1 MIELSNG
8 IASLLPIVTL
18 LLGGMIGFL
27 SSFLTTYLQQRNN
40 VTAKIVEQYFKV
52 REDICEKLSELA
64 NLGVDSNID
73 DTYILSI
80 KSDMSKLYFKYYD
93 FLPREVLIEL
103 NCLYACLSDSQN
115 RLFKC
120 KNNCLLPLEDSELE
134 TFIEQISLVENFRYY
149 AMVPLKSSSDI
160 VRKSASVNYQARSV
174 LRALNKYFT
183 IKDLMSWARHLPK

>member
-1 MIELSNG
+1 MIDSSGG
-8 IASLLPIVTL
+8 IASLLPIITL
-18 LLGGMIGFL
+18 LLGGIIGFL

-52 REDICEKLSELA
+52 REDICGKLSELA
-64 NLGVDSNID
+64 NLGIDSNVD
-73 DTYILSI
+73 EAYLLSI

-93 FLPREVLIEL
+93 FLPREVLIEM

-115 RLFKC
+115 RLFRC

-183 IKDLMSWARHLPK
+183 IKDLMSWAMHLPK